1 MKRRGTTK
9 IKIRNLTNMLETYKA
24 LNVKTDQQLQL
35 KPKSIEEPCFI
46 RQSGSNLLIIRN
58 EEMVSHKEF

>member
-1 MKRRGTTK
+1 
-9 IKIRNLTNMLETYKA
+9 MLETYKA
-24 LNVKTDQQLQL
+24 LNVKTDQQFQL

-58 EEMVSHKEF
+58 EEVVSHLEF